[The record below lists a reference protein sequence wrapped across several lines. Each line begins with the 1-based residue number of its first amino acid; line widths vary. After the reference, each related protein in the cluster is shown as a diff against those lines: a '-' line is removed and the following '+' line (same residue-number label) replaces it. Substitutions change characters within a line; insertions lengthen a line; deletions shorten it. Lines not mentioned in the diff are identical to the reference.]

1 MMRALAIGLTL
12 LALFGCE
19 GSKDD
24 LQQYVMEV
32 KARKVPVKEDV
43 PEIKPFEHLAYQAS
57 ERRNPFTSP
66 APEAADTALNTEK
79 ECSLAPNAERTKQA
93 LEQFSL
99 SSLTMRGVLGDGPS
113 LWALIEAPGGE
124 LYRVKEGYYLG
135 LHHGVISKVS
145 DQGLDIQEVVS
156 DGEGC
161 WNERTTQLSLS
172 KADQ

>member
-1 MMRALAIGLTL
+1 MRAIAIGLTL
-12 LALFGCE
+12 LALVGCE
-19 GSKDD
+19 ASQDD

-43 PEIKPFEHLAYQAS
+43 PEIKPFEHLAYQAT

-66 APEAADTALNTEK
+66 RAELADTTLNTEK
-79 ECSLAPNAERTKQA
+79 ECTVTPSITRQKQS

-99 SSLTMRGVLGDGPS
+99 SSLTMRGILGDGPS
-113 LWALIEAPGGE
+113 LWALVEAPGGE

-135 LHHGVISKVS
+135 LHHGMIVKVS
-145 DQGLDIQEVVS
+145 DVGLDIQEVVS

-172 KADQ
+172 KVDQ